1 MKITYAKYKFISSFT
16 GELLI
21 LISRVLNLFTKNKI
35 VSFFYKRSFKNIKS
49 KKTSQ
54 KKIWFYASSVGE
66 VGVCEILI
74 KEILKQK
81 INLSFHVSV
90 MTDSGYEIAMSN
102 LLNLA
107 DISYSPIDS
116 ALNVKKAFQII
127 KPDILCII
135 ETELWPNLI
144 FEAKKN
150 KIPVIISNAR
160 ISNSSLKNYLKVKNL
175 TQNILN
181 LVDKFY
187 AASFQD
193 ENNLLKLN
201 CKKEKIIV
209 TGNAKYDFS
218 IDKND
223 TEKIQTTYKKFF
235 GFTKNDLILVCG
247 STRNGEEEILA
258 DVYKKLKKEFLNLK
272 LIIVPRHLSRLD
284 EITDILNQKNISFNL
299 RTDKTNIF
307 SDVIIINTMGELKK
321 IYTIADLVFVGGS
334 IKNFGGQNILE
345 PASLQKPVIFGR
357 YMDHFKEI
365 SQIILNEKGGFEVL
379 EDNIYDVIKNLL
391 KDNDLRKETGLNAL
405 KAVEKNKGAAKK
417 QAQGILKYLY

>member
-16 GELLI
+16 GEILI
-21 LISRVLNLFTKNKI
+21 LISEVLNLFTKNKI
-35 VSFFYKRSFKNIKS
+35 VSFFSKRSFKNIKS
-49 KKTSQ
+49 KKTSK

-66 VGVCEILI
+66 AGVCEILI
-74 KEILKQK
+74 KEILKK
-81 INLSFHVSV
+81 KKDLSFHVSV

-218 IDKND
+218 INKNE

-272 LIIVPRHLSRLD
+272 LIIVPRHLSRVD

-307 SDVIIINTMGELKK
+307 SDAVIINTMGELKK

-334 IKNFGGQNILE
+334 LKNFGGQNILE
-345 PASLQKPVIFGR
+345 PASLAKPVIFGPF
-357 YMDHFKEI
+357 MDDFKEI
-365 SQIILNEKGGFEVL
+365 SKIILKEKGGFEVL
-379 EDNIYDVIKNLL
+379 DSNIYEQIKKLL
-391 KDNDLRKETGLNAL
+391 KDNSLRKQTGVNAF
-405 KAVEKNKGAAKK
+405 KAVEKNKGASQNQAKE
-417 QAQGILKYLY
+417 ILKYL